1 MHQAGSLVHQEYL
14 RFDLTHYEKV
24 SKEQQ
29 LEIENIVNQQIL
41 LNSSLEVSVKKYK
54 EAKKAGVEALFGEKY
69 SEEVRVVQVGEFS
82 MELCGGTH
90 VNRTGD
96 IGFFHIIEESSLASG
111 VRRIVALTG
120 NGAVAR
126 MQTQAAILDELQ
138 RLLNIPPEQL
148 PERIR
153 TMIAERKKLEKRL
166 RQRLSDSGSGLTKLL
181 DQIETVK
188 GHQVLVEKIEASS
201 IDDLK
206 HIGDEVRGKL
216 TSGIGALFMAGDG
229 KPSAVVVVA
238 DGIIAQG
245 QNAGTLAKSIGGFM
259 GGGGGGKPHLATA
272 GGSDVEMIEQAM
284 VQTKELIINCLTE
297 LE

>member
-1 MHQAGSLVHQEYL
+1 
-14 RFDLTHYEKV
+14 
-24 SKEQQ
+24 
-29 LEIENIVNQQIL
+29 
-41 LNSSLEVSVKKYK
+41 
-54 EAKKAGVEALFGEKY
+54 
-69 SEEVRVVQVGEFS
+69 
-82 MELCGGTH
+82 
-90 VNRTGD
+90 
-96 IGFFHIIEESSLASG
+96 
-111 VRRIVALTG
+111 
-120 NGAVAR
+120 
-126 MQTQAAILDELQ
+126 
-138 RLLNIPPEQL
+138 LLNIPPEQL
-148 PERIR
+148 PERIG

-201 IDDLK
+201 MDDLK
-206 HIGDEVRGKL
+206 RIGDEVRGKL

-245 QNAGTLAKSIGGFM
+245 QNAGTLAKSIGSFM

-272 GGSDVEMIEQAM
+272 GGSDVEIIEQAM
-284 VQTKELIINCLTE
+284 DQTKELIINCLTE

>member
-1 MHQAGSLVHQEYL
+1 
-14 RFDLTHYEKV
+14 
-24 SKEQQ
+24 
-29 LEIENIVNQQIL
+29 
-41 LNSSLEVSVKKYK
+41 
-54 EAKKAGVEALFGEKY
+54 
-69 SEEVRVVQVGEFS
+69 
-82 MELCGGTH
+82 
-90 VNRTGD
+90 
-96 IGFFHIIEESSLASG
+96 
-111 VRRIVALTG
+111 
-120 NGAVAR
+120 
-126 MQTQAAILDELQ
+126 
-138 RLLNIPPEQL
+138 LLNIPPEQL

-166 RQRLSDSGSGLTKLL
+166 RQRLSDSGPGLTKLL

-201 IDDLK
+201 MDDLK
-206 HIGDEVRGKL
+206 RIGDEVREKL

-284 VQTKELIINCLTE
+284 DQTKELIINCLTE

>member
-1 MHQAGSLVHQEYL
+1 
-14 RFDLTHYEKV
+14 
-24 SKEQQ
+24 
-29 LEIENIVNQQIL
+29 
-41 LNSSLEVSVKKYK
+41 
-54 EAKKAGVEALFGEKY
+54 
-69 SEEVRVVQVGEFS
+69 

-126 MQTQAAILDELQ
+126 MQSQAAILDELQ
-138 RLLNIPPEQL
+138 RLLNIPPEHL
-148 PERIR
+148 PERIG

-201 IDDLK
+201 MDDLK
-206 HIGDEVRGKL
+206 RIGDEVRGKL

-245 QNAGTLAKSIGGFM
+245 QNAGTLAKSIGSFM

-272 GGSDVEMIEQAM
+272 GGSDVEIIEQAM
-284 VQTKELIINCLTE
+284 DQTKELILNCLTE

>member
-1 MHQAGSLVHQEYL
+1 MA
-14 RFDLTHYEKV
+14 F
-24 SKEQQ
+24 
-29 LEIENIVNQQIL
+29 
-41 LNSSLEVSVKKYK
+41 
-54 EAKKAGVEALFGEKY
+54 
-69 SEEVRVVQVGEFS
+69 
-82 MELCGGTH
+82 
-90 VNRTGD
+90 
-96 IGFFHIIEESSLASG
+96 LASG

-120 NGAVAR
+120 HEAITRV
-126 MQTQAAILDELQ
+126 QANSTVLDELHH
-138 RLLNIPPEQL
+138 LLNTPPDQL
-148 PERIR
+148 PERIG

-201 IDDLK
+201 MDDLK
-206 HIGDEVRGKL
+206 RIGDEVRGKL

-245 QNAGTLAKSIGGFM
+245 QNAGTLAKSIGSFM

-272 GGSDVEMIEQAM
+272 GGSDVEIIEQAM
-284 VQTKELIINCLTE
+284 DQTKELIINCLTE